1 MSLRDK
7 KVFFILRETM
17 GMAWW
22 WMLVIPA
29 LKRLRP
35 EDFKLKP
42 SLGCIERDSI
52 SQERGRERGREGENA
67 SE

>member
-29 LKRLRP
+29 LKRLRR
-35 EDFKLKP
+35 EDLKLKP

-52 SQERGRERGREGENA
+52 SQE
-67 SE
+67 